1 MKFIKLIICLIVA
14 MLVVGSLSTVTLAND
29 FPVKNLKIIC
39 PFPAGGVADIVARS
53 TAYYAERDLGK
64 IITVVDM
71 PGASGIAGT
80 AAALNSKPD
89 GYTLSYL
96 SPALVVQKNYG
107 KDVSYDWRT
116 DVEVIVGLIRTPV
129 ILIVK
134 KGSALDTLDKFVEEA
149 RKNPGSLNV
158 AVTAQGG
165 MPHLAG
171 LQLEHN
177 TDIDINLVPYQGISI
192 AITALLGGHIDAMFG
207 HPSLIKSYGDK
218 IKVLGIAESERLDI
232 LPDIPTFK
240 EQGYNVEIYACGS
253 VGVPKGTPKEAVEKL
268 RKAYIKAAQ
277 NPEFIEKMK
286 SLGLVPECLTPEEVF
301 ERFEYMDKI
310 SKEYAPYINKK

>member
-14 MLVVGSLSTVTLAND
+14 MLVVGSLSAVTLAND

-39 PFPAGGVADIVARS
+39 PFPAGGVADTVSR
-53 TAYYAERDLGK
+53 TAAFYAEKDLGK
-64 IITVVDM
+64 TIIVIDM

-89 GYTLSYL
+89 GYTLSHL
-96 SPALVVQKNYG
+96 TPALVVQKNYG
-107 KDVSYDWRT
+107 KEVPYDWRT

-129 ILIVK
+129 IIIVK
-134 KGSALDTLDKFVEEA
+134 EGSELDTLDKFIEEA
-149 RKNPGSLNV
+149 RKNPGSLDV

-165 MPHLAG
+165 MPHLTG
-171 LQLEHN
+171 LQFKHN
-177 TDIDINLVPYQGISI
+177 ANIDINLVPYQGISI

-218 IKVLGIAESERLDI
+218 INILGIAESERLDI

-240 EQGYNVEIYACGS
+240 EQGYNVEMYAFEM

-268 RKAYIKAAQ
+268 RKAYIKVAR
-277 NPEFIEKMK
+277 NPEFINKMED
-286 SLGLVPECLTPEEVF
+286 LGLVPECLTPEEAF
-301 ERFEYMDKI
+301 ERFQYLDKI
-310 SKEYAPYINKK
+310 SKEYALYVKK